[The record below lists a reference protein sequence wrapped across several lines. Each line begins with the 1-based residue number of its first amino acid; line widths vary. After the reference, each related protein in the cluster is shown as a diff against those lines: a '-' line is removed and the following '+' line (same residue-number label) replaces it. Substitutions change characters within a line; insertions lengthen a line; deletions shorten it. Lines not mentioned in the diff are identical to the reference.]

1 MIEHVLSMLQV
12 LGAIHRTKKPD
23 HDLEGFT
30 SRDWGVEDKLGPDR
44 AGGGRVIHGKETV
57 SRGRIFSPKRPL
69 RRGSGISTCPGH
81 SSFSL
86 TRQKNL
92 NVSRLP

>member
-44 AGGGRVIHGKETV
+44 AGGAESFTGR
-57 SRGRIFSPKRPL
+57 
-69 RRGSGISTCPGH
+69 
-81 SSFSL
+81 
-86 TRQKNL
+86 RQ
-92 NVSRLP
+92 